1 MAEEINPNVD
11 PNVNPNE
18 TNPEGGAQS
27 EETVSKKEFDRR
39 VNSLTAKTKAF
50 EQEKA
55 DLQAKL
61 DEIEAKK
68 KEKSFAELS
77 KEEQEKAKFSE
88 ERERFEIE
96 RKEFEQVKLTNEVA
110 SDLAEKG
117 LPKSLAK
124 ALSLVGDKD
133 KIIAIVDEAVSEQQE
148 ILKSNLK
155 QQLAGKTPVKRTG
168 NTEVTKADFTKMTL
182 AERTELY
189 SNNRELYDSLK

>member
-1 MAEEINPNVD
+1 MAEETNPNVD
-11 PNVNPNE
+11 PNE
-18 TNPEGGAQS
+18 TIPEGGAQP

-39 VNSLTAKTKAF
+39 VNALTAKTKAF

-68 KEKSFAELS
+68 KEKTFAELS

-133 KIIAIVDEAVSEQQE
+133 KIIAIADEAMSEQQE
-148 ILKSNLK
+148 ILKENLK
-155 QQLAGKTPVKRTG
+155 QQLAGKTPVKRAG
-168 NTEVTKADFTKMTL
+168 NIEVTKADFAKMTL

>member
-1 MAEEINPNVD
+1 MAEETNSNVD
-11 PNVNPNE
+11 LNE
-18 TNPEGGAQS
+18 TNSEGNAQTD
-27 EETVSKKEFDRR
+27 ETVSKKEFDRR
-39 VNSLTAKTKAF
+39 VNALTAKTKAF

-88 ERERFEIE
+88 ERELFEIE

-117 LPKSLAK
+117 LPKALAK
-124 ALSLVGDKD
+124 VLSLVGDKD
-133 KIIAIVDEAVSEQQE
+133 KIIAIVDEAVAEQQE
-148 ILKSNLK
+148 ILKENLK
-155 QQLAGKTPVKRTG
+155 QQLAGKTQVKRIG
-168 NTEVTKADFTKMTL
+168 NTEITKADFTKMTL

>member
-1 MAEEINPNVD
+1 MAEETNPNVD
-11 PNVNPNE
+11 PNVDPNE
-18 TNPEGGAQS
+18 ANPAGGAQP

-39 VNSLTAKTKAF
+39 VNALTAKTKAF

-88 ERERFEIE
+88 ERELFEIE

-133 KIIAIVDEAVSEQQE
+133 KIIAIVDEAMSEQQE
-148 ILKSNLK
+148 ILKANLK
-155 QQLAGKTPVKRTG
+155 QQLAGKTQVKRTG

>member
-1 MAEEINPNVD
+1 MAEETNPNVD
-11 PNVNPNE
+11 PNLNPNE
-18 TNPEGGAQS
+18 IILEGGAQP
-27 EETVSKKEFDRR
+27 EGTVSKKEFDRR
-39 VNSLTAKTKAF
+39 VNALTAKTKLF

-88 ERERFEIE
+88 ERELFEIE

-133 KIIAIVDEAVSEQQE
+133 KIIAIVDEAVAEQQE
-148 ILKSNLK
+148 ILKANLK
-155 QQLAGKTPVKRTG
+155 QQLAGKTQVKRAG

>member
-1 MAEEINPNVD
+1 MAEETNPNVD

-18 TNPEGGAQS
+18 TNPEGGAQP

-39 VNSLTAKTKAF
+39 VNALTAKTKAF

-124 ALSLVGDKD
+124 ALSLFGDKD
-133 KIIAIVDEAVSEQQE
+133 KIIAIVDEAMSEQQE
-148 ILKSNLK
+148 ILKANLK
-155 QQLAGKTPVKRTG
+155 QQLAGKTLVKRIG
-168 NTEVTKADFTKMTL
+168 NTEVTKADFAKMTL

>member
-1 MAEEINPNVD
+1 MAEETNPNVEGEL
-11 PNVNPNE
+11 NE

-39 VNSLTAKTKAF
+39 VNALTAKTKAF

-88 ERERFEIE
+88 ESELFEIE

-133 KIIAIVDEAVSEQQE
+133 KIIAIVDEAMSEQQE
-148 ILKSNLK
+148 ILKENLK
-155 QQLAGKTPVKRTG
+155 QQLAGKTQVKRAG

>member
-1 MAEEINPNVD
+1 MAEETNPNVEGEL
-11 PNVNPNE
+11 NE

-39 VNSLTAKTKAF
+39 VNALTAKTKAF

-88 ERERFEIE
+88 ERELFEIE

-133 KIIAIVDEAVSEQQE
+133 KIIAIVDEAMSEQQE
-148 ILKSNLK
+148 ILKANLK
-155 QQLAGKTPVKRTG
+155 QQLAGKTQVKRTG